1 MRRIFNFAVLGA
13 LALML
18 AACAANLEKAIV
30 GKYQMKFDS
39 SKMEAKEKA
48 MADAMSGMFSQITL
62 EIKEGG
68 TAEMGAMG
76 KTDSGTW
83 KLDGTKLTVTPKTG
97 KAATFNVEDGG
108 KTLVADAEAMGMPKD
123 QMKGAVVSFKKV
135 EK

>member
-1 MRRIFNFAVLGA
+1 
-13 LALML
+13 
-18 AACAANLEKAIV
+18 
-30 GKYQMKFDS
+30 
-39 SKMEAKEKA
+39 
-48 MADAMSGMFSQITL
+48 
-62 EIKEGG
+62 
-68 TAEMGAMG
+68 MG